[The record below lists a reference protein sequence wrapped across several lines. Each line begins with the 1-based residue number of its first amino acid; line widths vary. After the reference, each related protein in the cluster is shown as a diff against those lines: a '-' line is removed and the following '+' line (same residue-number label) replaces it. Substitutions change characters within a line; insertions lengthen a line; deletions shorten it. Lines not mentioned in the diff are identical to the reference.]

1 MRRLLGPRGGRHGG
15 GADGRGAGPRRDYGK
30 RDVLPKA
37 EADLSDA
44 AAANRGIRLSLW
56 RDALLRA
63 ADAAAES
70 RGGGAQ
76 VPAAPGVPFR
86 PVTRY
91 G

>member
-1 MRRLLGPRGGRHGG
+1 M
-15 GADGRGAGPRRDYGK
+15 
-30 RDVLPKA
+30 LPKA
-37 EADLSDA
+37 KADFPDA
-44 AAANRGIRLSLW
+44 AAADGGVRLSLR

-70 RGGGAQ
+70 RGGVAQ